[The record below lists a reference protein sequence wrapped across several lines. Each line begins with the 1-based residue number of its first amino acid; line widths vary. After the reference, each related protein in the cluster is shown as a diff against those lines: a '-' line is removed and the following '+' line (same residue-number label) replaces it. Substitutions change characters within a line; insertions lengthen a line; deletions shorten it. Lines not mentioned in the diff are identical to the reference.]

1 MFLSNISIKRP
12 VMISMVLAAL
22 LLFGLMA
29 FIALPLNLTPNVE
42 FPFVVIQT
50 VYPGAS
56 PDQIESQITDKI
68 EDEVSTISN
77 ISYIQSFSLDSASI
91 VLMRFD
97 LSKDQ
102 DVAHQEVKSKID
114 NIINEFPDDA
124 EDPIVEKFD
133 ITASPVIDVMLSGN
147 VSMQELYDL
156 ADGRVKELFSQVEN
170 VGSVSLT
177 GGQEREIRV
186 EFDNRTVFQNRI
198 SLVQVNQIIKSSNM
212 NMPGG
217 YFQQEG
223 QEYSVKLDGEFSSL
237 RGLEE
242 IEIPTASG
250 SKKLRQIA
258 DIIDSGE
265 EIREKAIYF
274 NNETKVRN
282 SNAILLSVVKNSE
295 GNAVKIVKEVKEV
308 INEINKDLPAGVTLE
323 IINERADYVQS
334 SVSDTI
340 TNIILGIIFTSF
352 VLLFFLHD
360 FRSTLIIVITM
371 PASLIPT
378 FLCFNMMGF
387 SLNIMTLMG
396 LSTSVGL
403 LVMNSVVVL
412 ENIFRHKEMGHSR
425 KEAAAKGTSEVT
437 VAVLASTLTNLAVF
451 LPLATMDG
459 IIGMFLREFA
469 LAVTFA
475 TVFSLLIAFTLTPMM
490 ASFILPEHT
499 GKKNRIGEY
508 LESMF
513 KRWEAGYK
521 KALTVIL
528 SSKKKSLLVIASAI
542 IIFVIAMSQF
552 GKIQFE
558 FMPFSDE
565 GEIELTLELP
575 QGYDIEETENVT
587 KIIEK
592 RLSEYGV
599 IKHIV
604 TELGKTSEINTGTN
618 LSRMTV
624 TMIPKEDREIASN
637 VFAAIITED
646 LSDIPGADIKVAA
659 VSGMGGGGDK
669 PVDFYLTGHDTEKL
683 ENYKNILFEALSKR
697 EGFMNL
703 DTSSREGK
711 PEITIIPDRKK
722 LNDAGLTIYD
732 LAVTMRSAVEGMVMT
747 QFKESGNEYDI
758 RVVLKDDAVK
768 SYEDVKNISIA
779 SAAGIYP
786 VSHFAEVR
794 YTTGYNKVLHYD
806 KVKSIEFTADIMP
819 GFAQGELMNIVDEE
833 VEKLDLPFGY
843 KKILAG
849 SSEEMQSANIA
860 MAKAFITA
868 IILTYMLLAAILEKV
883 SQPFLILFTVPLSL
897 IGVVAAFLIT
907 GKNMNFISM
916 MAIVML
922 IGLVVNNAILILD
935 YANQL
940 KSKGMSMR
948 EALIE
953 ACPVKLKPILMSNIA
968 AILGMLPMAMGI
980 GSAGAEM
987 RQPMGIVSI
996 GGLATATLLTLFVIP
1011 SMENLMTRSKKK
1023 KEVKETV
1030 YEA

>member
-12 VMISMVLAAL
+12 VMISMILTAL
-22 LLFGLMA
+22 LLFGLLS
-29 FIALPLNLTPNVE
+29 FFALPLNLTPNIE

-50 VYPGAS
+50 VYAGAS
-56 PDQIESQITDKI
+56 PDQIESQITEKI
-68 EDEVSTISN
+68 EDEISTVSGID
-77 ISYIQSFSLDSASI
+77 YIQSFSLDSVSI
-91 VLMRFD
+91 VLIRFD
-97 LSKDQ
+97 LNKDQ
-102 DVAHQEVKSKID
+102 DVAHQEIKSKID
-114 NIINEFPDDA
+114 NIMNDMPEDA
-124 EDPIVEKFD
+124 EDPRVEKFD
-133 ITASPVIDVMLSGN
+133 ITAEPVIDVMVSGN
-147 VSMQELYDL
+147 VPMSELYTL
-156 ADGRVKELFSQVEN
+156 ADGKLKDLFSQVEN
-170 VGSVSLT
+170 VGSVELT
-177 GGQEREIRV
+177 GGQQREIKV
-186 EFDNRTVFQNRI
+186 EFDNRTVFQNSI
-198 SLVQVNQIIKSSNM
+198 SLAQVNQILQSSNM

-217 YFQQEG
+217 YFQEKG
-223 QEYSVKLDGEFSSL
+223 QEYSVKLDGEFRNL
-237 RGLEE
+237 KELQE

-250 SKKLRQIA
+250 NKKLRQIA

-274 NNETKVRN
+274 NNKTKTRN
-282 SNAILLSVVKNSE
+282 SNAILMSIVKNSD
-295 GNAVKIVKEVKEV
+295 GNAVKIVAEVKKAMK
-308 INEINKDLPAGVTLE
+308 EIEKDLPAGVTLD
-323 IINERADYVQS
+323 IIDESAEYIDA

-340 TNIILGIIFTSF
+340 SNIVLGIIFTSL

-360 FRSTLIIVITM
+360 LRSTLIIVITM

-378 FLCFNMMGF
+378 FLIFNAMGF
-387 SLNIMTLMG
+387 TLNIMTLMG

-412 ENIFRHKEMGHSR
+412 ENIFRHKEMGHGR
-425 KEAAAKGTSEVT
+425 KEAAASGTAEVT

-451 LPLATMDG
+451 LPLASMDG

-475 TVFSLLIAFTLTPMM
+475 TIFSLIIAFTLTPMM
-490 ASFILPEHT
+490 ASFILPEKI
-499 GKKNRIGEY
+499 GKKNKVGEA

-513 KRWEAGYK
+513 KKWEEDYK
-521 KALTVIL
+521 KMLQWIL
-528 SSKKKSLLVIASAI
+528 SSKLKSAMVTAAAIVIFI
-542 IIFVIAMSQF
+542 GAMALF

-565 GEIELTLELP
+565 GEITVTVELP
-575 QGYDIEETENVT
+575 QGYDIEETEKMT
-587 KIIEK
+587 KTIED
-592 RLSEYGV
+592 RISEYGE
-599 IKHIV
+599 ITQII
-604 TELGKTSEINTGTN
+604 TTLGQTTSINTGTN
-618 LSRMTV
+618 LALMAV
-624 TMIPKEDREIASN
+624 TMVDKTEREISN
-637 VFAAIITED
+637 EVFAAELIRE
-646 LSDIPGADIKVAA
+646 LSDIPGVDIKIAA
-659 VSGMGGGGDK
+659 ASGMSDSSST
-669 PVDFYLTGHDTEKL
+669 PIDFYLTGNDTVKL
-683 ENYKNILFEALSKR
+683 EEYKTTLFEALSKR
-697 EGFMNL
+697 EGFLNL

-732 LAVTMRSAVEGMVMT
+732 LAITMRSAVEGMVMT
-747 QFKESGNEYDI
+747 QYKEGGKEYDI
-758 RVVLKDDAVK
+758 RVVLNDEAVS
-768 SYEDVKNISIA
+768 SYEDVKNILIA
-779 SAAGIYP
+779 TRNGIYP
-786 VSHFAEVR
+786 ISHFAKVEH
-794 YTTGYNKVLHYD
+794 TTGYNKILHYN
-806 KVKSIEFTADIMP
+806 KVKAIEFTANIAP
-819 GFAQGELMNIVDEE
+819 GFAQGQLMNVVDEE
-833 VEKLDLPFGY
+833 VDKLNLPFGY
-843 KKILAG
+843 RKILAG
-849 SSEEMQSANIA
+849 SSEEMASSITA
-860 MAKAFITA
+860 MGKAFIIA
-868 IILTYMLLAAILEKV
+868 LILTYMLLAAILEKIT
-883 SQPFLILFTVPLSL
+883 QPFLILFTVPLSL

-940 KSKGMSMR
+940 KSKGMTMR

-1011 SMENLMTRSKKK
+1011 SIENMMTKNKKK
-1023 KEVKETV
+1023 TKDVV

>member
-12 VMISMVLAAL
+12 VMISMFLAAL
-22 LLFGLMA
+22 LLFGIMA
-29 FIALPLNLTPNVE
+29 FFALPLNLTPNVE

-68 EDEVSTISN
+68 EDEISTISN
-77 ISYIQSFSLDSASI
+77 IDYIHSYSLDSASI
-91 VLMRFD
+91 IIMRFD
-97 LSKDQ
+97 LEKDQ

-114 NIINEFPDDA
+114 NIMNDFPEDA
-124 EDPIVEKFD
+124 EDPLIEKFD
-133 ITASPVIDVMLSGN
+133 IMAISVIDVMISGN
-147 VSMQELYDL
+147 IPMQELYDL
-156 ADGRVKELFSQVEN
+156 ADGKIKVMLSQVEN
-170 VGSVSLT
+170 VGSVDLT
-177 GGQEREIRV
+177 GGQEREIKV
-186 EFDNRTVFQNRI
+186 EFDNRTVFQNNI
-198 SLVQVNQIIKSSNM
+198 SLAQVNQILKSSNM

-217 YFQQEG
+217 YFQEKG

-237 RGLEE
+237 HELSN

-250 SKKLRQIA
+250 NKKLRQIA

-265 EIREKAIYF
+265 EVREKAIYF
-274 NNETKVRN
+274 NNKTKTRN
-282 SNAILLSVVKNSE
+282 SNAILLSVIKNSE
-295 GNAVKIVKEVKEV
+295 GNAVKIVKDVKNVMDKIQE
-308 INEINKDLPAGVTLE
+308 DLPAGVTLE
-323 IINERADYVQS
+323 IIDESAEYVKS

-340 TNIILGIIFTSF
+340 SNIVLGIIFTSF

-360 FRSTLIIVITM
+360 FRSTMIIVITM

-378 FLCFNMMGF
+378 FMIFNAMGF

-412 ENIFRHKEMGHSR
+412 ENIFRHKEMGHGR
-425 KEAAAKGTSEVT
+425 KEAAASGTAEVT

-459 IIGMFLREFA
+459 IVGMYLREFA

-475 TVFSLLIAFTLTPMM
+475 TIFSLIIAFTLTPMM
-490 ASFILPEHT
+490 ASFILPEHVA
-499 GKKNRIGEY
+499 KKNKIGEK
-508 LESMF
+508 LEAMF
-513 KRWEAGYK
+513 KRWEVSYK
-521 KALTVIL
+521 KALSWIL
-528 SSKKKSLLVIASAI
+528 SSKPKSALVVVTAVALF
-542 IIFVIAMSQF
+542 IFSMSLF

-565 GEIELTLELP
+565 GDIEITVELP
-575 QGYDIEETENVT
+575 QGYDIEETENIT
-587 KIIEK
+587 KKIET
-592 RLSEYGV
+592 RLSKYGE

-604 TELGKTSEINTGTN
+604 TKLGQTSATNTGTN
-618 LSRMTV
+618 LSTMTV
-624 TMIPKEDREIASN
+624 SMYPKEEREISNTLLASELTKGL
-637 VFAAIITED
+637 A
-646 LSDIPGADIKVAA
+646 DIPGADIKVAA
-659 VSGMGGGGDK
+659 ISGMGGGGGK
-669 PVDFYLTGHDTEKL
+669 PINFYLTGQDTEKL
-683 ENYKNILFEALSKR
+683 EAYKSELFEALSSR

-711 PEITIIPDRKK
+711 PEITITPDRKK

-732 LAVTMRSAVEGMVMT
+732 LAITMRSAVEGMVMT
-747 QFKESGNEYDI
+747 QYKEYGNEYDI
-758 RVVLKDDAVK
+758 RVVIKDEAVN

-779 SAAGIYP
+779 SRNGIYP
-786 VSHFAEVR
+786 ISHFAKVE
-794 YTTGYNKVLHYD
+794 YTTGYNKILHYD
-806 KVKSIEFTADIMP
+806 KVKSIEFSADIAP
-819 GFAQGELMNIVDEE
+819 GYAQGQLLNIVDEE
-833 VEKLDLPFGY
+833 VEKLNLPFGY
-843 KKILAG
+843 KKIISGEA
-849 SSEEMQSANIA
+849 EEMKSANAA
-860 MAKAFITA
+860 MGKAFIIA
-868 IILTYMLLAAILEKV
+868 LILTYMLLAAILEKTR
-883 SQPFLILFTVPLSL
+883 QPLLILATVPLSL
-897 IGVVAAFLIT
+897 IGVVAAFLLT

-940 KSKGMSMR
+940 KASGMSMR

-996 GGLATATLLTLFVIP
+996 GGLATATVLTLFVIP
-1011 SMENLMTRSKKK
+1011 SVENLMTRNKKK
-1023 KEVKETV
+1023 KEIKETV
-1030 YEA
+1030 YEV